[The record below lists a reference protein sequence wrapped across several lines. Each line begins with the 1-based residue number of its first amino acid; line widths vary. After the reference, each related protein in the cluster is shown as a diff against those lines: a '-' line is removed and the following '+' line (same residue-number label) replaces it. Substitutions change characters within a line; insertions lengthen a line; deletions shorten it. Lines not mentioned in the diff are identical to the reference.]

1 MPPPPSPQRAK
12 KLRTVVDQ
20 RQLNWTVVLENVHD
34 WHNISAVMRT
44 CDAVG
49 IQHLFILQTEEELK
63 FKKFKLGQKSSGGN
77 AKWLAVHYYQ
87 ERKACFDHLREIV
100 DKVYATHLA
109 KDSIGLY
116 QLDQSKPVA
125 LLFGNEHDGVSPET
139 LAFCDGNF
147 TIPMHGMTQ
156 SLNISVA
163 CAVSLFEGLRQRE
176 AAGLYDQNTSADQAT
191 FDHLFEEYKARH
203 ERGTIKSIHPVGTII
218 PERVLNLPDKK

>member
-1 MPPPPSPQRAK
+1 MPPPPSPNRAK
-12 KLRTVVDQ
+12 KLRSVVDQ

-49 IQHLFILQTEEELK
+49 IQHLFILQTEEDLK

-87 ERKACFDHLREIV
+87 NREACFDHLYKLV
-100 DKVYATHLA
+100 DKVYATHLGE
-109 KDSIGLY
+109 DSLDLY
-116 QLDQSKPVA
+116 AIDQTQPVA

-139 LAFCDGNF
+139 LAKCDGNF

-163 CAVSLFEGLRQRE
+163 CAVSLFEGLRQRQS
-176 AAGLYDQNTSADQAT
+176 AGLYTQNKTAEPAV
-191 FDHLFEEYKARH
+191 FDALFEEYKKRH
-203 ERGTIKSIHPVGTII
+203 ERGRIKTIHPVGVEI
-218 PERVLNLPDKK
+218 PGREL

>member
-1 MPPPPSPQRAK
+1 MPPPPSPERAR
-12 KLRTVVDQ
+12 KLRAVTQ
-20 RQLNWTVVLENVHD
+20 KRQLNWTVILENVHD

-49 IQHLFILQTEEELK
+49 IQHLFILQTEEDLK

-87 ERKACFDHLREIV
+87 ERTACFEHVRQIV

-109 KDSIGLY
+109 EDSIDLY
-116 QLDQSKPVA
+116 SIDQTKAVG

-139 LAFCDGNF
+139 LACCDGNF

-163 CAVSLFEGLRQRE
+163 CAVSLFEGLRQRD
-176 AAGLYDQNTSADQAT
+176 AAGHYENNQSAAPETLDR
-191 FDHLFEEYKARH
+191 LFEEYKARH
-203 ERGTIKSIHPVGTII
+203 ERGTIKSIHPVGVEI
-218 PERVLNLPDKK
+218 PERKLKDF

>member
-1 MPPPPSPQRAK
+1 MPPPPSPARAQ
-12 KLRTVVDQ
+12 KLRSVVDQ
-20 RQLNWTVVLENVHD
+20 RQLNWAVVLENVHD
-34 WHNISAVMRT
+34 WHNISAVMRS

-87 ERKACFDHLREIV
+87 DRVACFEHLRSIV
-100 DKVYATHLA
+100 DFVYATHLGEN
-109 KDSIGLY
+109 SIGLY
-116 QLDQSKPVA
+116 DLDQTQAIA
-125 LLFGNEHDGVSPET
+125 LLFGNEHDGVSPDT
-139 LAFCDGNF
+139 LKMCDGNF

-176 AAGLYDQNTSADQAT
+176 LAGLYQNNTTASPAT
-191 FDHLFEEYKARH
+191 IEALFEEYKKRH
-203 ERGTIKSIHPVGTII
+203 ERGRIKSIHPVGVNI
-218 PERVLNLPDKK
+218 PGREL

>member
-1 MPPPPSPQRAK
+1 MPPPPSPERAK
-12 KLRTVVDQ
+12 KLRSVTAQ
-20 RQLNWTVVLENVHD
+20 RQLNWAVVLENVHD

-49 IQHLFILQTEEELK
+49 IQHLFILQTEEDLK

-87 ERKACFDHLREIV
+87 KREACFKHLRELV
-100 DKVYATHLA
+100 DRVFATHLGE
-109 KDSIGLY
+109 DSLGLY
-116 QLDQSKPVA
+116 DIDQTQPTA
-125 LLFGNEHDGVSPET
+125 LLFGNEHDGVSPGT
-139 LAFCDGNF
+139 LALCDGNF

-176 AAGLYDQNTSADQAT
+176 AKQMYRQNPTGTAEQFEA
-191 FDHLFEEYKARH
+191 LFQEYKKRH
-203 ERGTIKSIHPVGTII
+203 ERGRIKSIHPVGVNI
-218 PERVLNLPDKK
+218 PGREL